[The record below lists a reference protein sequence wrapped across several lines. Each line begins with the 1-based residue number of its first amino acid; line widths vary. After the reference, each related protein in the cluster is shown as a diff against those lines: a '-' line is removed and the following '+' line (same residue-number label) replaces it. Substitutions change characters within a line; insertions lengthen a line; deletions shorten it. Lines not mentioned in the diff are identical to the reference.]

1 MRRFMDPESV
11 ALIGTPRRTGPG
23 TFNNAEMMLRY
34 GFKGHIHPVN
44 PAGGEILGLKVFP
57 SVADI
62 PGAVDLAVISVGRDR
77 VPAAFEDCIRA
88 GIRRVIIISQG
99 FADADEHG
107 RRLQDEIARRARETG
122 VRVLGP
128 NTLGVVNNFSRF
140 NTAFVDIPFPE
151 RFLPVS
157 LVAQTGFIQVAS
169 RNLAWRDIGK
179 AIDVGNSCDLDI
191 ADALDYLAD
200 DPETKVIV
208 IHLEGL
214 KRGPAFLES
223 ASRASRLKPVI
234 VLKTGRS
241 TAGAKAA
248 LSHSGS
254 LVGEDH
260 VYDAAFE
267 RAGAL
272 RVRTS
277 SEMRD
282 AIHALA
288 VLGDMKGPR
297 IGVVTVTGAG
307 GIMAADACEERGLTF
322 GALPDGLREKL
333 LQGLPE
339 WVHLANPIDIWPIG
353 MLGGRYE
360 EAWRTALTE
369 MLGSPGIDGVMA
381 VFFVTDSPLHAELN
395 LEKAFEEARRASR
408 NLKPIAAWPYMES
421 AYAVARFER
430 IPGVACFDSI
440 EQAVE
445 GLSYCH
451 RAHRLKNRRTPQ
463 PRPFPVD
470 RARADALAARGKR
483 DGVLLGQEALE
494 LLGCYGIPSVR
505 GAEAKSI
512 AALLEAASG
521 MKPPFVLKLA
531 GRAFLHKSEWGGI
544 VTGIETLGALKA
556 ARKRIAGNVRAKDPG
571 LRIEAFHLQEQAA
584 GREILLGLKRDPVF
598 GHVLACG
605 QGGIYT
611 EVFRDV
617 SRDLVPVDGAAARAM
632 IESLKI
638 WPLLMGVRGE
648 KGADTEAIVGAI
660 ERLSFFASENPDVAE
675 LDINPVLASSEGC
688 VAVDARIL
696 WQ

>member
-23 TFNNAEMMLRY
+23 AFNNAEMMLRY
-34 GFKGHIHPVN
+34 GFRGRIHPVN

-62 PGAVDLAVISVGRDR
+62 PETVDLAVISVGRDR

-107 RRLQDEIARRARETG
+107 RGLQDAISRRARESG

-157 LVAQTGFIQVAS
+157 LIAQTGFIQVAS

-191 ADALDYLAD
+191 ADALDYLVE
-200 DPETKVIV
+200 DPETRVIV
-208 IHLEGL
+208 VHMEGL
-214 KRGPAFLES
+214 KRGAAFLES
-223 ASRASRLKPVI
+223 AGRASRKKPLI

-277 SEMRD
+277 GEMRD

-288 VLGDMKGPR
+288 VLGEMDGPR

-322 GALPDGLREKL
+322 GELPEGLREKL
-333 LQGLPE
+333 LHGLPD
-339 WVHLANPIDIWPIG
+339 WVHLANPIDIWPVG

-369 MLGSPGIDGVMA
+369 LLRSPGIDGVMA
-381 VFFVTDSPLHAELN
+381 VFFVTGSPLHAELN
-395 LEKAFEEARRASR
+395 LEQAFEEARRASG

-421 AYAVARFER
+421 AYAVDRFER
-430 IPGVACFDSI
+430 IPGVACFDTI

-470 RARADALAARGKR
+470 RTRAGILAAKGES
-483 DGVLLGQEALE
+483 DGVLLGQEALD
-494 LLGCYGIPSVR
+494 LLGCYGIPAAR
-505 GAEAKSI
+505 GAEAKSL
-512 AALLEAASG
+512 AALLEAARG

-544 VTGIETLGALKA
+544 MTGIETSGAIKA
-556 ARKRIAGNVRAKDPG
+556 ARKRLAGNVRAKDPG
-571 LRIEAFHLQEQAA
+571 LRIEAFQLQEQAA

-611 EVFRDV
+611 EVYRDV
-617 SRDLVPVDGAAARAM
+617 SRDMAPVDGPAARAM
-632 IESLKI
+632 LEALKT
-638 WPLLMGVRGE
+638 WPLLKGARGE
-648 KGADTEAIVGAI
+648 RGADVEALVEAI
-660 ERLSFFASENPDVAE
+660 ERLSFFASENPGVAE
-675 LDINPVLASSEGC
+675 LDINPLMASEEGC
-688 VAVDARIL
+688 LAVDARIL
-696 WQ
+696 WG